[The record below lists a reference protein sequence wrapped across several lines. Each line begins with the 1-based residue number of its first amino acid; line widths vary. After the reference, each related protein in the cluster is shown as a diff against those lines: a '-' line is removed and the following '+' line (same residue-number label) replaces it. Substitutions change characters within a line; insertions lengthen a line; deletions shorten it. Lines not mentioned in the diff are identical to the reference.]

1 MKSAKQVR
9 EYVRRR
15 CLEEREDYLRF
26 KNGLDAKSK
35 SVAGY
40 ARVSEL
46 AFIEVLNA
54 FDTPHKMKLDMPPK
68 PKASPLRKGL
78 K

>member
-15 CLEEREDYLRF
+15 CLEEGRNVVSFRR
-26 KNGLDAKSK
+26 NWGLNWPE
-35 SVAGY
+35 
-40 ARVSEL
+40 ARAREL

-54 FDTPHKMKLDMPPK
+54 FDCPHKTKLVMPK
-68 PKASPLRKGL
+68 I
-78 K
+78 

>member
-9 EYVRRR
+9 EFVRRR
-15 CLEEREDYLRF
+15 CLEQRGEYLWLRN
-26 KNGLDAKSK
+26 KDKKSK
-35 SVAGY
+35 YAAGY
-40 ARVSEL
+40 ARAAEL

-54 FDTPHKMKLDMPPK
+54 FDTPHKRKLYMPPK
-68 PKASPLRKGL
+68 PKASPLRKGI

>member
-15 CLEEREDYLRF
+15 CLKEREVYLRYMRQSDTS
-26 KNGLDAKSK
+26 NQT
-35 SVAGY
+35 VAQF
-40 ARVSEL
+40 ARVSERSFL
-46 AFIEVLNA
+46 EVLNA
-54 FDTPHKMKLDMPPK
+54 FDTPHKTKLAMPPK
-68 PKASPLRKGL
+68 PKAKPLRKGI